1 LPANGQPEREKDT
14 LTFEFF
20 DAGHVL
26 GSTGVMLRAEGQTVF
41 YTGDVNFDDQTIMQ
55 AAVFPEEKIRCADHG
70 MHARRSRETLRAGRA
85 PVKSDAWRRRSQP
98 LSSVT
103 RAC

>member
-1 LPANGQPEREKDT
+1 
-14 LTFEFF
+14 
-20 DAGHVL
+20 
-26 GSTGVMLRAEGQTVF
+26 MLRAEGQTVF

-55 AAVFPEEKIRCADHG
+55 AAVFPEEKIDVLIMECTRGDH
-70 MHARRSRETLRAGRA
+70 AESRRVGPA
-85 PVKSDAWRRRSQP
+85 PVKSDAWRRRSQT

>member
-1 LPANGQPEREKDT
+1 MPANGQPQREKDT

-55 AAVFPEEKIRCADHG
+55 AAGFPEEKI
-70 MHARRSRETLRAGRA
+70 
-85 PVKSDAWRRRSQP
+85 
-98 LSSVT
+98 
-103 RAC
+103 